1 MSWSRL
7 LGSTPAWLA
16 RSSRPP
22 RLVLFAA
29 TLALVSSWP
38 VAAAASVPDSY
49 GFGSRSAAMAGAV
62 GGDSHDFSSVYY
74 NPAGLVEAPAVSVA
88 VGYMYNAQHLL
99 VDGLDN
105 EVDNVHGLVAGLVA
119 PGSLFGLPFA
129 FGLAVHLPDDGLS
142 YINARRQ
149 GVPRWELYDTRAQ
162 LLYLAVDLA
171 VRPLSWLE
179 LGGGIAFL
187 SATRGTFAIRGR
199 ADVIR
204 PFDSELE
211 HEVDADLTAVRFP
224 QAGLRLLWEGWGALG
239 VTYRGESKLDLAID
253 AHLEGIVEF
262 AGIDV
267 PLLYDLE
274 ARTISAFTP
283 QQLNFGLSFQRIENV
298 HINFDLSWLNWS
310 AYQSPT
316 AKIVAKLEAHPPP
329 GTPVELPG
337 EPAPTK
343 IVAPE
348 FSDRLV
354 PRIGLEWRVQAG
366 GAMRQV
372 HGEQRPLV
380 ELPVRMGYV
389 FESSPVPD
397 QGGVTNLIDADRHTF
412 TLGIGAAL
420 NRPVEEIPGS
430 LRLDL
435 HAFWSF
441 FPPRE
446 LFKDNP
452 ADFVGDYKASG
463 EIFGGGG
470 NLEVV
475 F

>member
-1 MSWSRL
+1 
-7 LGSTPAWLA
+7 
-16 RSSRPP
+16 
-22 RLVLFAA
+22 
-29 TLALVSSWP
+29 
-38 VAAAASVPDSY
+38 
-49 GFGSRSAAMAGAV
+49 MAGAV
-62 GGDSHDFSSVYY
+62 GGDSIDFSSVYY

-88 VGYMYNAQHLL
+88 VGYMYAVQNLQ

-105 EVDNVHGLVAGLVA
+105 DVDDAHGLVGGLVA
-119 PGSLFGLPFA
+119 PGNLFGLPFA

-142 YINARRQ
+142 YIKARRQ

-171 VRPLSWLE
+171 VRPLPWLE

-187 SATRGTFAIRGR
+187 SATRGSFAIRGR
-199 ADVIR
+199 ADVIS

-274 ARTISAFTP
+274 ARTISSFTP
-283 QQLNFGLSFQRIENV
+283 HQLNVGLSFQRIEDM
-298 HINFDLSWLNWS
+298 HINFDLAWLNWS
-310 AYQSPT
+310 AYASPT
-316 AKIVAKLEAHPPP
+316 AKIKAMLDAKPPP

-348 FSDRLV
+348 FSDRFV
-354 PRIGLEWRVQAG
+354 PRFGLEWRVPAG
-366 GAMRQV
+366 GSMRSV

-380 ELPVRMGYV
+380 ELPIRLGYV
-389 FESSPVPD
+389 FEPSPVPD
-397 QGGVTNLIDADRHTF
+397 QIGVTNLIDADRHSLTM
-412 TLGIGAAL
+412 GIGASL
-420 NRPVEEIPGS
+420 NRPVVELPGS
-430 LRLDL
+430 VRLDL

-446 LFKDNP
+446 LLKDNP
-452 ADFVGDYKASG
+452 ADFIGDYEASG
-463 EIFGGGG
+463 QIFGGGG
-470 NLEVV
+470 NLEVA